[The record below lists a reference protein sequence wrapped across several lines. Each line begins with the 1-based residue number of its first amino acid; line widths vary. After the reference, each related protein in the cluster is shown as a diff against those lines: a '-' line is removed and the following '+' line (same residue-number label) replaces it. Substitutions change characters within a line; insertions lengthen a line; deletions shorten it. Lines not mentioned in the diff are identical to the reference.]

1 MNRIITVS
9 SLTIDLEKIR
19 TIKINP
25 VTEIS
30 VEQVLTIEYNS
41 RIVYAKDP
49 SSEKVEKTIVV
60 DTITKEYSDLETAQ
74 HYQQIIEDSWNTYLN
89 KKLNHSLKA
98 VGEF

>member
-9 SLTIDLEKIR
+9 SLTLDLEKIR
-19 TIKINP
+19 VIKISPLNAEN
-25 VTEIS
+25 T
-30 VEQVLTIEYNS
+30 QHVLTIEYNS

-60 DTITKEYSDLETAQ
+60 DTISKEYPDLETAQ
-74 HYQQIIEDSWNTYLN
+74 HYQQIIEDSWNTYL
-89 KKLNHSLKA
+89 KEKSLRSLKA

>member
-9 SLTIDLEKIR
+9 SLTIDLEKIKV
-19 TIKINP
+19 IKISSL
-25 VTEIS
+25 TENS
-30 VEQVLTIEYNS
+30 VEQILTIEYNS

-49 SSEKVEKTIVV
+49 GSEKVEKSIVV

-74 HYQQIIEDSWNTYLN
+74 HYQQIIENNWNTYL
-89 KKLNHSLKA
+89 KEKLNSSLKA